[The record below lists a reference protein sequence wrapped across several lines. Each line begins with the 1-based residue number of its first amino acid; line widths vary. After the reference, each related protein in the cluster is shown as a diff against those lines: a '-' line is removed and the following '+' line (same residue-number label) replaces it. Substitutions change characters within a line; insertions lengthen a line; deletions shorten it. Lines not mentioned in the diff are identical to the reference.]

1 MELRGDFSSYSE
13 ILDLLQIVSIGKKT
27 GEVLLNSDGESITIQ
42 LKDGKV
48 INFKTNVPH
57 LEYLKERVKK
67 GEIPISEA
75 IKFLLHYVAMW
86 DRGRFSFIEKEV
98 TDEPLGKVDTITVM
112 MDFTKEQDEIGDNLK
127 ELFKKNPCFELSEEV
142 SEPVTLEKEDWK
154 LLSLISKGNNLV
166 RTVFMGADSF
176 KSGLERIYNFIEKGL
191 IKQVKKEE
199 TKEEKVQETE
209 ATGTSF
215 VNPEVFERIRELL
228 VETMGP
234 MGEFLI
240 EETLE
245 DMDITRLPVNMIDTF
260 VENLVERIPDTC
272 LIEGESCRERL
283 KDEITLILRGGAN
296 ES

>member
-127 ELFKKNPCFELSEEV
+127 ELFKKNPYFELSEEV

-176 KSGLERIYNFIEKGL
+176 KNGLERIYNFIEKDL

>member
-127 ELFKKNPCFELSEEV
+127 ELFKKNPYFELSEEV

-176 KSGLERIYNFIEKGL
+176 KSGLERIYNFIEKDL